1 MDDQLARTIGE
12 RVRAARVTNNQTQVV
27 VAGLCG
33 VTADYLYQI
42 ERGRKIPAVTV
53 LMQLATVLRIPV
65 AQLLDGPGDAQPR
78 NHPAVDLGAML
89 QQALVSPFAG
99 SEPPSLEDLHDRVR
113 AAWQIWQESP
123 RRYTELGVQ
132 LPGLIADTT
141 LAQTH
146 FRGGDMLSERRAA
159 HLCATDLYALLR
171 SFAKRVGRL
180 DLALLVADRA
190 VHAADAADD
199 PRRLG
204 VAQWNMAHVLLAQKE
219 IDGAEDVAMRA
230 ADVLAVGPNDEDL
243 AITALRGELILLGGV
258 AAARRGD
265 VWLARARLEEAA
277 PLADRVG
284 EQNVFWTAFGPTNVA
299 MHAVSIEVEAGD
311 AAEALRLAEHIDH
324 ARSPSIE
331 RRVAFLLEQARGYV
345 QRKDFGG
352 ALALLRTAGR
362 EAPEDLAHRPL
373 ARELLAEVVRRGRR
387 GVAAD
392 ASDLVEQVGLS
403 IG

>member
-1 MDDQLARTIGE
+1 MDQLARTIGA
-12 RVRAARVTNNQTQVV
+12 RLRAARVANNQTQVV

-42 ERGRKIPAVTV
+42 ERGRKIPTVAVLT
-53 LMQLATVLRIPV
+53 QLATVLHIPV
-65 AQLLDGPGDAQPR
+65 AQLLDGPKDVRPSSQ
-78 NHPAVDLGAML
+78 PAVDAGALL
-89 QQALVSPFAG
+89 QQSLVSPVTG
-99 SEPPSLEDLHDRVR
+99 IEPPSLEDLHDRVR
-113 AAWQIWQESP
+113 AAWRIWQESP
-123 RRYTELGVQ
+123 RRYSELSIQ
-132 LPGLIADTT
+132 LPGLIADAT
-141 LAQTH
+141 LAQRH
-146 FRGGDMLSERRAA
+146 FRGGDKLPERRAA
-159 HLCATDLYALLR
+159 QLCATDLYALLR

-190 VHAADAADD
+190 VQAAEAADD

-230 ADVLAVGPNDEDL
+230 ADALALGTHDGDI
-243 AITALRGELILLGGV
+243 AITALRGELTLLGGV

-265 VWLARARLEEAA
+265 VWRARERLEKAV
-277 PLADRVG
+277 PLADQVG

-299 MHAVSIEVEAGD
+299 MHAVHIEVEAGD
-311 AAEALRLAEHIDH
+311 AAEALRLAERIDH
-324 ARSPSIE
+324 SRSPSIE

-373 ARELLAEVVRRGRR
+373 ARELLSEVVRRGRR
-387 GVAAD
+387 GIAAD
-392 ASDLVEQVGLS
+392 ASDLVAQVGLS